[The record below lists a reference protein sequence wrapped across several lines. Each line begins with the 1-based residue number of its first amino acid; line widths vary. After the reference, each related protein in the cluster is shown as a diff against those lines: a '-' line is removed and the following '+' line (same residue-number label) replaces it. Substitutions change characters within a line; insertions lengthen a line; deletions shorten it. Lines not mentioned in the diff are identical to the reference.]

1 MLRARR
7 RDARGRCDLVR
18 RAGGERRASS
28 RSRDKDGTA
37 LRASFSV
44 RDERGREMAQ
54 MMDASGVEGL
64 MLGGF
69 SSTEILRS
77 ARSPPASTRWGA
89 DELRWPDRLADGQ
102 APRNR
107 RSASVKLALE

>member
-1 MLRARR
+1 VRAERP
-7 RDARGRCDLVR
+7 GEVDLVV
-18 RAGGERRASS
+18 APGTTLVVSIE
-28 RSRDKDGTA
+28 DKDGTA

-69 SSTEILRS
+69 SSTENKVGPLPAGEYKVGATSFDGRTASRTVKLR
-77 ARSPPASTRWGA
+77 
-89 DELRWPDRLADGQ
+89 GQ
-102 APRNR
+102 EER
-107 RSASVKLALE
+107 SVKLRLE